1 MDISMRLR
9 LTPLNIVTSLGF
21 VCLSLSFFEYNLNGW
36 LTKVGMAPLYR
47 IIFACL
53 ILVSIVTDFI
63 FRFLFKDLKRIW
75 IVELIFIALTIIIFL
90 LLQK

>member
-1 MDISMRLR
+1 MKFR

-21 VCLSLSFFEYNLNGW
+21 VCLALSFFNFSSNG
-36 LTKVGMAPLYR
+36 LLIGTGMESLYK
-47 IIFACL
+47 IILACL
-53 ILVSIVTDFI
+53 VLVSIVTDLI

-75 IVELIFIALTIIIFL
+75 FVELIFISLTIVIFL